1 VGESGADLRQD
12 PPVRRERIG
21 RGPGPGG
28 WRLLGVLLLLLAA
41 APIVHRYLVAYPDDQ
56 WQVDL
61 EVYREAGR
69 SLLVG
74 RPVYLFETEV
84 PQLLPFTYPTFSA
97 VLAIPLALVPFGVAG
112 WLWTAFQL
120 ALLWCTVG
128 LAFRPLLQRAGARA
142 GLAQGAVA
150 AACVW
155 ISPVG
160 ESIRFG
166 QVNAV
171 LVALCLVDVV
181 RGRDGVTVL
190 GRRVRWPRGALVGV
204 AIAIKLTPGVFL
216 VHFALTRQWR
226 ELRHAVVAA
235 VAVTLGT
242 FLVAPEASAEYWTS
256 ALLSSD
262 RLGPNAG
269 SSNQSL
275 RGFLLRLYLSA
286 GLTQALWIV
295 LALVAAVL
303 GYRVAREM
311 HRRGSLVGEV
321 AACGM
326 VAILVSPVSWLHHVY
341 WGVLVLAAVV
351 GDGRDRRR
359 VVAAAVQLVAL
370 WFAWPWIGA
379 SLLASPS
386 VPTVVARFLQ
396 NGDLWWSVVAL
407 VVLHRVVPTR
417 PGSPDQLREGLDG
430 SATRRS
436 SITAR
441 D

>member
-1 VGESGADLRQD
+1 
-12 PPVRRERIG
+12 
-21 RGPGPGG
+21 
-28 WRLLGVLLLLLAA
+28 

-69 SLLVG
+69 SLLIG

-97 VLAIPLALVPFGVAG
+97 VLAVPLALVPFGVAG

-120 ALLWCTVG
+120 ALLWVTVG
-128 LAFRPLLQRAGARA
+128 VAFRPLLERAGARA

-160 ESIRFG
+160 EGIRFG

-171 LVALCLVDVV
+171 LVALCLLDLV
-181 RGRDGVTVL
+181 RGRDGITVA
-190 GRRVRWPRGALVGV
+190 GRHVRWPRGTLVGLAV
-204 AIAIKLTPGVFL
+204 AIKLTPGVFL
-216 VHFALTRQWR
+216 IHFAITRQWR
-226 ELRHAVVAA
+226 ELRNAVAAA

-242 FLVAPEASAEYWTS
+242 FLLAPEASAEYWTS

-275 RGFLLRLYLSA
+275 RGFLLRLYLSD
-286 GLTQALWIV
+286 GLTQVLWLV
-295 LALVAAVL
+295 LAATAAVL
-303 GYRVAREM
+303 GYGVARAM
-311 HRRGSLVGEV
+311 FRRGSLVGEA

-326 VAILVSPVSWLHHVY
+326 VAILISPVSWLHHLH

-351 GDGRDRRR
+351 SDGRVRRR
-359 VVAAAVQLVAL
+359 VVVAAVQLAAL
-370 WFAWPWIGA
+370 WIAWPWLGA
-379 SLLASPS
+379 NLLASPS
-386 VPTVVARFLQ
+386 VPTVVARVVQ
-396 NGDLWWSVVAL
+396 NGDLWWAIAAL
-407 VVLHRVVPTR
+407 VVLHRVVGPR
-417 PGSPDQLREGLDG
+417 PGSPEQPSGGLDEPG
-430 SATRRS
+430 TRRS
-436 SITAR
+436 PITAR